1 MWLWLTASALA
12 GDLSLYKAT
21 LRLVDDHYLW
31 PERIDHATMFRAAA
45 ERVEERVEPVIVS
58 ANEAVARLQVGGKSW
73 SVEFR
78 GDLPAALAQLED
90 AVIASGAVLDNE
102 IDVRAELLKGAL
114 SSLDRHTVV
123 LTGEGLERF
132 DERLSGTL
140 SGIGVTLRTSVAGLV
155 VAAVYAS
162 TPAARAGLLVGDH
175 VLRVDGV
182 STSGMTPSDATSHI
196 RGRAGTSL
204 TLTVVRGGKTFEMVI
219 ERAEITIPNVTGEAG
234 PRGIGVVRIDHFSE
248 QTVPNLE
255 RVLADLRAQ
264 GLLDVGMVLDLRGNT
279 GGSLTQS
286 ARAADTFVD
295 VGRIVTTS
303 GRGGER
309 VPGLVHAID
318 ARSGP
323 AFSTPMVVLVDHE
336 TASGA
341 EILAGAL
348 LQLDRAALIGETTFG
363 KGTVQTLYQVA
374 EGLKLKLTVAE
385 YTLAEDRH
393 VNEVG
398 IVPDM
403 ALYPV
408 NAVEGRFWYPDAT
421 RLRQRL
427 GPTTP
432 LLYYP
437 ELPESAGERDDA
449 LDLAASILTS
459 GTVGDRGS
467 VLGAGVSLLPSL
479 SALQA
484 SRLEEALHGQ
494 SLDWRPASAP
504 PGEVAV
510 EVTLPAIPTA
520 RAGERTELRLLVHN
534 RGGELSRAAIRLR
547 SVNPD
552 FDDVVVPVGHLAAL
566 EERMVSFALAP
577 SVDSPARV
585 DRVVGVLECEGCGAT
600 PVLDTALG
608 VEGVASPALEVLA
621 QVADGAVRLE
631 ITNQGEVTLTG
642 VRAHVPYPDLAGVEL
657 VGAEDR
663 AFVLVP
669 GAKVV
674 VSQALAL
681 SAGFSSPTLDLRLE
695 VRADG
700 YPALARWDLPL
711 PVAGGAVHRDA
722 PAVEVTSA
730 RARQAPGSAAV
741 QVHAFDTDGLAHV
754 VVFAGSE
761 RVDRKRWDASVDWQ
775 QKKLLY
781 RAPLAKRAHL
791 SVAVP
796 VRAGSNRIVVIAED
810 KNGVRTRRELYIYGE
825 GAAPSDDGVAFVP

>member
-1 MWLWLTASALA
+1 MWLWLLASALA
-12 GDLSLYKAT
+12 GDLGLYKAT

-31 PERIDHATMFRAAA
+31 PERLDHASMFRAAA
-45 ERVEERVEPVIVS
+45 ERLEERVEPAMVS
-58 ANEAVARLQVGGKSW
+58 ANEAGARVQVGGRTW
-73 SVEFR
+73 NVEFR

-90 AVIASGAVLDNE
+90 AVVASGATIGEGVDL
-102 IDVRAELLKGAL
+102 RAELLKGAL
-114 SSLDRHTVV
+114 STLDRHTIV
-123 LTGEGLERF
+123 LSGEGLERF

-140 SGIGVTLRTSVAGLV
+140 SGIGVTLHASGGGLV
-155 VAAVYAS
+155 VAAVYPS
-162 TPAARAGLLVGDH
+162 TPAARAGLLVGDR

-204 TLTVVRGGKTFEMVI
+204 TLTLERGGRGLELEI

-234 PRGIGVVRIDHFSE
+234 PRGVGVVRIDHFSE
-248 QTVPNLE
+248 QTVPNLD
-255 RVLADLRAQ
+255 RVLAELRAQ
-264 GLLDVGMVLDLRGNT
+264 GLLDVGLVLDLRGNT

-286 ARAADTFVD
+286 AKAADTFVD
-295 VGRIVTTS
+295 AGRIVTTT

-318 ARSGP
+318 ARTGP
-323 AFSTPMVVLVDHE
+323 PVATPMVVLVDHE

-348 LQLDRAALIGETTFG
+348 LQLDRATLIGETTFG

-385 YTLAEDRH
+385 YTLAEERH

-398 IVPDM
+398 IVPDL

-421 RLRQRL
+421 RLRRRL

-437 ELPESAGERDDA
+437 QLQESTESRDDA

-459 GTVGDRGS
+459 GTVADRGS
-467 VLGAGVSLLPSL
+467 VLAAGTSLLPSL
-479 SALQA
+479 SSLQA
-484 SRLEEALHGQ
+484 SRLEEALRGQ
-494 SLDWRPASAP
+494 ALDWRPAPQP
-504 PGEVAV
+504 PGDVAV
-510 EVTLPAIPTA
+510 EVAIPTIPVA
-520 RAGERTELRLLVHN
+520 RAGERTELQLLVTN
-534 RGGELSRAAIRLR
+534 RGGEVSRAAIRLR

-552 FDDVVVPVGHLAAL
+552 FDDVVVPVGRLAPGEA
-566 EERMVSFALAP
+566 RTVPVSLAP
-577 SVDSPARV
+577 SLDSPSRM
-585 DRVVGVLECEGCGAT
+585 DRVVGVLECDGCGSI
-600 PVLDTALG
+600 PVLDTVLA
-608 VEGVASPALEVLA
+608 VEGAASPSIEVFA
-621 QVADGAVRLE
+621 QVFEGHVRVVLY
-631 ITNQGEVTLTG
+631 NRGEVTLTG
-642 VRAHVPYPDLAGVEL
+642 VRAHVPYADLAGVEL
-657 VGAEDR
+657 VAAEDR
-663 AFVLVP
+663 AFVLLP
-669 GAKVV
+669 GAKAVIT
-674 VSQALAL
+674 QAITL
-681 SAGFSSPTLDLRLE
+681 SAGFTASTLDLRLE

-700 YPALARWDLPL
+700 YPGLVRWDLPMPL
-711 PVAGGAVHRDA
+711 DERTVHRDA
-722 PAVEVTSA
+722 PGVEVTSQ
-730 RARQAPGSAAV
+730 RARQAPGTAVV
-741 QVHAFDTDGLAHV
+741 QVHAVDGEGLAHI

-791 SVAVP
+791 SVTVP

-810 KNGVRTRRELYIYGE
+810 KDGVRTRRELYIYGDGE
-825 GAAPSDDGVAFVP
+825 APTDDGVAFVP